1 MINGEKRLQSIIYYM
16 NFEKKRF
23 CRARRK
29 LENMNRT
36 RLLESKKIFTS
47 KVVEISTDDFVNK
60 VLQERDS
67 K

>member
-1 MINGEKRLQSIIYYM
+1 
-16 NFEKKRF
+16 
-23 CRARRK
+23 
-29 LENMNRT
+29 MNRT